1 MGGLQHKEEG
11 KVVVSHFQVHLI
23 YAQDLLNKNPEI
35 HQFFTYG
42 SDRTNYG
49 SDSRLSCTP
58 SLPPQRLHLSVAA
71 DTPHPI
77 SIPSLFYCLQHH
89 PEPLLWLKG
98 SFPETF

>member
-42 SDRTNYG
+42 SDRITYG
-49 SDSRLSCTP
+49 SD
-58 SLPPQRLHLSVAA
+58 
-71 DTPHPI
+71 
-77 SIPSLFYCLQHH
+77 
-89 PEPLLWLKG
+89 
-98 SFPETF
+98 